1 MAVEDVFSRY
11 ILAWTLSPTQMAG
24 VAADL
29 IGEEIYQRDYDDPIE
44 AFRSIRF
51 WIEKYNHTRPHQAL
65 NYRVPAGVYA
75 KAALT
80 KESTTT

>member
-1 MAVEDVFSRY
+1 
-11 ILAWTLSPTQMAG
+11 MAG

-29 IGEEIYQRDYDDPIE
+29 IVEEIYQRDYDDPIE
-44 AFRSIRF
+44 AFRSIRSCV
-51 WIEKYNHTRPHQAL
+51 EMYNHYQPHQAL
-65 NYRVPAGVYA
+65 NNRVPAEVYA